1 MNIHELIVKAR
12 EAKGLSQAELSK
24 KTSISQVQI
33 SRIEGGEIKNPS
45 FRDILTISN
54 ALNMPLGN
62 LVSGNFKDKEDVIV
76 IGKADPFQEAIT
88 LQDESLI
95 FFEAGLNNQA
105 LFSQKIIEKTITLGN
120 DTLLIS
126 NNQIRNNLNKELKEI
141 KEVNDLFIESAD
153 PRRIRSI
160 AKILMIL
167 SNQKDLKK
175 SASLEKALSEKE
187 LTEKR
192 LSEIIK
198 EKKLTVKPAEIKTIA
213 NFKNNLANKNNLWS
227 TTNTLETLL
236 AFEVVLDQVLN
247 SEDFKPVVFID
258 ILDLENFEPYLIFL
272 LEESFELGITLRL
285 FLDQEAGQEVL
296 RFFPWQLVNKPV
308 SCYDLDFKNLS
319 ADEAFLLTKDNLNL
333 VTLSSGF

>member
-54 ALNMPLGN
+54 ALNLPLGN

-76 IGKADPFQEAIT
+76 IGKASPFQEAIT
-88 LQDESLI
+88 LQDEGLI

-105 LFSQKIIEKTITLGN
+105 IFSQKIIEKTITLGN
-120 DTLLIS
+120 ETLLIS
-126 NNQIRNNLNKELKEI
+126 NNQIRNKLNKELKVVDEGD
-141 KEVNDLFIESAD
+141 KLFIDSTD

-175 SASLEKALSEKE
+175 STSLEKALSKKD

-192 LSEIIK
+192 LNEIVK
-198 EKKLTVKPAEIKTIA
+198 ENKLTVKPSEIKAIA
-213 NFKNNLANKNNLWS
+213 NFKNNNLVKNNYWA
-227 TTNTLETLL
+227 TNNTLETLL
-236 AFEVVLDQVLN
+236 AFEAGLDQVLG
-247 SEDFKPVVFID
+247 SEDFKPVIFID

-272 LEESFELGITLRL
+272 LEEAVELGITLRV
-285 FLDQEAGQEVL
+285 FIDQAVQADTL
-296 RFFPWQLVNKPV
+296 RFFPWQLVNKQV
-308 SCYDLDFKNLS
+308 NCYDLDFKNIS
-319 ADEAFLLTKDNLNL
+319 ANQAFLLTKDNLNL
-333 VTLSSGF
+333 VTLNS